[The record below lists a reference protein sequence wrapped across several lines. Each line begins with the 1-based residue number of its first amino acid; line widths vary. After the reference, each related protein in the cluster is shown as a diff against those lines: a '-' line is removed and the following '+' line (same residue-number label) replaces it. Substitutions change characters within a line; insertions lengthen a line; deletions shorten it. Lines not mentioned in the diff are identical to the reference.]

1 MTQNVFDRINSDE
14 IISLY
19 KDKPV
24 IKILQGIRRAG
35 KSFMLELI
43 ARKILA
49 GGIGK
54 EQIVMVNFEDFE
66 NSELLNPRALY
77 DFVKQ
82 KSSECDGKRLYL
94 LFDEIQESDGWEKCI
109 NSLYASKTIDA
120 DIYLTGSNAK
130 LLSSELA
137 TLLSGRYVTIN
148 VNPLSYKEFLYFNGA
163 SDSAETFRR
172 FLTVGGFPG
181 LKDMM
186 ESEVQ
191 IRSYL
196 EGIYSTVILKDVIAH
211 NKIRDADILGRIIQ
225 YAADNVGNIFTAKRI
240 ADFMKSNGRNIS
252 VETIY
257 NDLQYLQDAFIISKV
272 QRYDIRGKKLLET
285 MEKYYFADHGL
296 LFLLHGYKDT
306 YINGILENIVFTE
319 LVGRGYSVKIGKF
332 LDTEIDF
339 VATKGNDTQ
348 YIQVSY
354 LINSEETKEREY
366 RPLLAISDNF
376 PKLILTMDDLP
387 QSNEGGIIRKNI
399 REWLLA

>member
-1 MTQNVFDRINSDE
+1 MTQKVFDRINSDE

-49 GGIGK
+49 GGVGK

-148 VNPLSYKEFLYFNGA
+148 VSPLSYKEFLYFNGA